1 MRGVKGNCLTGRYI
15 MDALNMT
22 MLFDYY
28 GDMLTERQKQCFDL
42 RYNQDMSLS
51 EIAEELQV
59 SRQGVNDNLRR
70 AEALLLEMERK
81 TGFIARDMEFRK
93 ISGKIRSMAQEL
105 CKHNDSGVSEIGG
118 QIELLARRLEE

>member
-1 MRGVKGNCLTGRYI
+1 

-42 RYNQDMSLS
+42 RYNQDLSLS
-51 EIAEELQV
+51 EIAEQLQV
-59 SRQGVNDNLRR
+59 SRQGINDNLRR

-81 TGFIARDMEFRK
+81 TGFIARDMECRRTAGM
-93 ISGKIRSMAQEL
+93 ICSLAQEL
-105 CKHNDSGVSEIGG
+105 CKHKDSGVSEIGG
-118 QIELLARRLEE
+118 KIELLARRLEE